1 MNCHELFVWQKCCF
15 CNLDYGR
22 SLKRFHVSWSCM
34 TSSNMKFHFFLFLVL
49 TLNNPNASTNI
60 FFRIIYLLYYIC
72 IINSSI
78 FMLIHFMWRKRHL
91 CNMFEFFLW
100 NILAKNK
107 RQPIKFSAWAA
118 FYLSLWDMYWM
129 KYTRTNIVS
138 WSHKNAFW
146 QEMKRNQKLG
156 KKG

>member
-1 MNCHELFVWQKCCF
+1 MNRHELFVWQKCCF

-34 TSSNMKFHFFLFLVL
+34 ISSNMKFHFLYFLSNE
-49 TLNNPNASTNI
+49 NNPNASANI
-60 FFRIIYLLYYIC
+60 FHRIIYLLYYIC

-138 WSHKNAFW
+138 WSHENAFW
-146 QEMKRNQKLG
+146 QEMNRNQKLG

>member
-1 MNCHELFVWQKCCF
+1 M
-15 CNLDYGR
+15 
-22 SLKRFHVSWSCM
+22 
-34 TSSNMKFHFFLFLVL
+34 
-49 TLNNPNASTNI
+49 
-60 FFRIIYLLYYIC
+60 LYYIC

-78 FMLIHFMWRKRHL
+78 FMLIYFMWRKRHL

-100 NILAKNK
+100 NSLAKNK

-156 KKG
+156 KKGHIKQHDLDHISNSTEIPDHSIIENIFILKTNVKHWITIVKLKISKQFI

>member
-1 MNCHELFVWQKCCF
+1 M
-15 CNLDYGR
+15 
-22 SLKRFHVSWSCM
+22 
-34 TSSNMKFHFFLFLVL
+34 
-49 TLNNPNASTNI
+49 
-60 FFRIIYLLYYIC
+60 LYYIC

-78 FMLIHFMWRKRHL
+78 FMLIYFMWRKRHL

-100 NILAKNK
+100 NSLAKNK

-138 WSHKNAFW
+138 WSDKNAFW

-156 KKG
+156 KKGQIKQNDLDHFHCVVFDTIFICSFSMVHFRYFSIFLPS

>member
-34 TSSNMKFHFFLFLVL
+34 ISWNIKFHYSISCQTKIIQMLLQ
-49 TLNNPNASTNI
+49 I
-60 FFRIIYLLYYIC
+60 FFWIIYLLYYIC

-78 FMLIHFMWRKRHL
+78 FMLIHFMWKKRHL

-138 WSHKNAFW
+138 GSHKNAFW
-146 QEMKRNQKLG
+146 QEMKRNQKLR